1 VYLGLAIVRINV
13 GGKTQ
18 TGNLTGL
25 NYLISEGHRV
35 TKWGL
40 GGWKKE
46 VGVGVVA
53 APL

>member
-1 VYLGLAIVRINV
+1 MLVIIVNEIIN
-13 GGKTQ
+13 GQ

-40 GGWKKE
+40 GGWKRE